1 MACGV
6 HHRTRKGL
14 IADKIVSVFEELVLF
29 TGLKIFT
36 AQSKRRPRGEGNVS
50 LGIKTLASPMEART
64 VGMGAAHYLGGR
76 RTVAARCVCVGAQE
90 VTQASMWQIRALI
103 LTSSWGNA
111 GQVGSLAPSSRG
123 GSSQSHLTCA
133 CDGTGVSLFVDRLRP
148 WDRADCG
155 QGS

>member
-1 MACGV
+1 
-6 HHRTRKGL
+6 
-14 IADKIVSVFEELVLF
+14 
-29 TGLKIFT
+29 
-36 AQSKRRPRGEGNVS
+36 
-50 LGIKTLASPMEART
+50 
-64 VGMGAAHYLGGR
+64 MGAAHYLG
-76 RTVAARCVCVGAQE
+76 AAGQWQPGVCVWGAQE

-111 GQVGSLAPSSRG
+111 GQVGILAPSSRG
-123 GSSQSHLTCA
+123 GSSQSHLICA

>member
-1 MACGV
+1 METACGV

-76 RTVAARCVCVGAQE
+76 RTVAARCVCGGPGSDSGVQVADKGSDLDKQLGE
-90 VTQASMWQIRALI
+90 CW
-103 LTSSWGNA
+103 A
-111 GQVGSLAPSSRG
+111 GGQLGSL
-123 GSSQSHLTCA
+123 
-133 CDGTGVSLFVDRLRP
+133 F
-148 WDRADCG
+148 
-155 QGS
+155 

>member
-14 IADKIVSVFEELVLF
+14 TADKIVSVFEELVLF

-36 AQSKRRPRGEGNVS
+36 AQSKRRPRGEGNVA
-50 LGIKTLASPMEART
+50 LGIKTLTSPMEART
-64 VGMGAAHYLGGR
+64 AGLGAAHYLGGC
-76 RTVAARCVCVGAQE
+76 RTVAARWGAQE
-90 VTQASMWQIRALI
+90 MTQASMWQIRALI

-111 GQVGSLAPSSRG
+111 GQVGSLTPSSRG
-123 GSSQSHLTCA
+123 GSSQSHLIRA
-133 CDGTGVSLFVDRLRP
+133 CDGTGVGGIPLCGQTEAM
-148 WDRADCG
+148 DRADCG